1 MLRTRQPYSSENCTR
16 CTWHSG
22 ATPSNAGSATAP
34 EPQVGCRQPR
44 AARTSP
50 LLQPTAPR
58 CPVNP
63 PPRRPSMGAPRNPPL
78 RETPPAPAEEVAG
91 MRSNVLIATTAII
104 ADIELPIPVL
114 LLDTFH
120 EQKRLPFSI

>member
-1 MLRTRQPYSSENCTR
+1 MPDVSGFFYPRTATGRSS
-16 CTWHSG
+16 
-22 ATPSNAGSATAP
+22 
-34 EPQVGCRQPR
+34 
-44 AARTSP
+44 
-50 LLQPTAPR
+50 LL
-58 CPVNP
+58 P
-63 PPRRPSMGAPRNPPL
+63 PPPNPLL

-120 EQKRLPFSI
+120 EQKRLPFSIQPWYEMQIQAIV